1 MESLNKIFWDPA
13 FLLQEEI
20 KNSCQKK
27 KKLKLGS
34 KRRKRYR
41 CDRDSIMKFLS
52 PKRKSY
58 EENQQDKFIK
68 R

>member
-1 MESLNKIFWDPA
+1 MESLNKVFWDPA

-34 KRRKRYR
+34 KRHR